1 MYCTKCGNQLEEKTK
16 FCGKCGC
23 PVRGNIEE
31 AGKERSIVP
40 NQVYLKTKTDTKKF
54 QENDVKDKMQQKVS
68 NESTKNVY
76 EIYSSIW
83 MNMWRRKFQIIQIDQ
98 KRIIQKKP
106 TGKEKIMDI
115 AAISDVKNSFYM
127 APLALVSAVACS
139 GVGALNIST
148 QYEGAELVLIICGIL
163 ITLFAFGS
171 NTRLHIVGSDGMNLS
186 LYFRSKKEAINIQNE
201 IANSCFFQGNV
212 GTEKNVIQIGIYGV
226 IGILML
232 VAVIRII

>member
-40 NQVYLKTKTDTKKF
+40 NQVYLKTKTDTEKF
-54 QENDVKDKMQQKVS
+54 QENDVKDKMKQKMS

-163 ITLFAFGS
+163 IALFALGS
-171 NTRLHIVGSDGMNLS
+171 NTRLHIVDLNGMNLS
-186 LYFRSKKEAINIQNE
+186 LYFRSKKEAINVQNE
-201 IANSCFFQGNV
+201 IANSCFFQGNA
-212 GTEKNVIQIGIYGV
+212 GTEKNVIQIGIYAV

>member
-40 NQVYLKTKTDTKKF
+40 NQVYLKTKTDTEKF

-83 MNMWRRKFQIIQIDQ
+83 MNMWRRKFQIIQINQ
-98 KRIIQKKP
+98 KNIIRKSSS
-106 TGKEKIMDI
+106 GKEQIMDI
-115 AAISDVKNSFYM
+115 SAISSMKSSFYM
-127 APLALVSAVACS
+127 APLALVSAVVCS
-139 GVGALNIST
+139 GIGALNIST
-148 QYEGAELVLIICGIL
+148 QYEGAELALIICGIL
-163 ITLFAFGS
+163 IALFAFGS
-171 NTRLHIVGSDGMNLS
+171 NTRLHIVDSDGMNLS
-186 LYFRSKKEAINIQNE
+186 LYFRSKKKAINVQNE
-201 IANSCFFQGNV
+201 ISNNNFFHGNV
-212 GTEKNVIQIGIYGV
+212 GTEKNVIQIGIYAV

-232 VAVIRII
+232 VAVSHII